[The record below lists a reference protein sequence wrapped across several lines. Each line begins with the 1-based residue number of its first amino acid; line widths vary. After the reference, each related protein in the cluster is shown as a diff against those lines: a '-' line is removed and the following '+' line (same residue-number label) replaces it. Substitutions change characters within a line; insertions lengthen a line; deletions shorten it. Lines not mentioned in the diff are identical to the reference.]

1 VCCFL
6 QLTFVRFAATHFTAT
21 HTPEQSPR
29 RTCNHSLRVG
39 GTVLTSISFIR
50 DTASMELQYMDSFI
64 ERGTLNILME
74 YADAG
79 DLGGVI
85 SL

>member
-1 VCCFL
+1 
-6 QLTFVRFAATHFTAT
+6 
-21 HTPEQSPR
+21 
-29 RTCNHSLRVG
+29 
-39 GTVLTSISFIR
+39 
-50 DTASMELQYMDSFI
+50 LQYMDSFI